1 MSDMTDP
8 DGIEPITRTC
18 QIIVGAL
25 VMGVLTFLAIVVFL
39 NVGAGNPAPGQGI
52 GGAALPLPGGGSLPL
67 MTALAVVL
75 GIIGLVMSFTV
86 PRVFVA
92 GTRRTIAREA
102 PPATTARKASEPA
115 QVYPAGDTGRLLP
128 VYTTQ
133 LIMGAAIAEGMAFF
147 AAIAYMLEHHPIALG
162 TAIVLL
168 GGLIARFPTAD
179 RVNAWLD
186 RQHDLLRAERES
198 VL

>member
-1 MSDMTDP
+1 MSDVPDP
-8 DGIEPITRTC
+8 DSIEPVTRTC

-39 NVGAGNPAPGQGI
+39 NVGPGNPAAGPGI

-86 PRVFVA
+86 PHVFVA
-92 GTRRTIAREA
+92 GTRRTIAREV
-102 PPATTARKASEPA
+102 PPATTPHKPSEPA
-115 QVYPAGDTGRLLP
+115 LVYPAGDTGRLLP

-133 LIMGAAIAEGMAFF
+133 LILGAAINEGMAFF
-147 AAIAYMLEHHPIALG
+147 AAIAYMLERHPVALG

-186 RQHDLLRAERES
+186 QQLEQLRIERQSPL
-198 VL
+198 